1 MVDSFVNLL
10 TQRLPQLLIQEAI
23 YLVEVKDQVISFEKQ
38 LKRINAFLEE
48 SKKKRED
55 HELMMEVVRQIRD
68 VAARGEDVIDL
79 YIYYKAKHN
88 RRNIVLKTFNFMN
101 YWNRLHD
108 IGKEIEDINLEIEK
122 IYKDKEKHDNEK
134 TEEEARMEA
143 RVVKALHN
151 RRKNVEEED
160 VVGFVHDSTT
170 LVKQLTT
177 GKQDQLDV
185 SSIFGM
191 GGLGKTTLAKK
202 VYNKVRQKNHF
213 NCYAWVYVS
222 QDFRCKELLIEI
234 LKSQMKILDSKRE
247 LEELSEEE
255 LKTKLAEYLREKKY
269 LVVVDDVWTTEVWDE
284 LKAAFPNNLNGS
296 RILITSREKKVVSHS
311 SRGTRPYLLPFLSE
325 DESWELLRKK
335 VFKGKHCP
343 TDLEELGREIAASC
357 DGLPLSIV
365 VLGGLLANEEKKKH
379 VWERYIG
386 NVNWYLR
393 QEKSQWEAILAL
405 SYTQL
410 PRHLKPCFLYFGLY
424 PEDYEI
430 SVKQLIQLWIAEG
443 FIQDTDGRNMEDVA
457 EIYLEELIGRS
468 LIQVASNR
476 TGGGAKTCR
485 IHDLLRDFCISKSK
499 EEMFFKV
506 CKGPEHNS
514 TERTRRLS
522 IFCSADEYILSNP
535 SDGSCA
541 RSLLFFGQNSH
552 VFNDDNWKWVLKNFK
567 LVRVLNFGRT
577 RFECISNDIEQLIHL
592 RYLRIKLRDRN
603 VIMPSICNL
612 RNLETLDARGCT
624 LKCLPI
630 EIWKLQRLRN
640 LYLSGPVSFPEPS
653 DTDDKSLSKLQ
664 VLSTI
669 MVDLQTASLMTEGKL
684 PNIRKLG
691 ICYSGLNNRKLR
703 GGFAVITPEWKPREV
718 LRCLRRLRHLQVLK
732 VIDCSEFPTRVKSFP
747 LEITKITLLRVHLNG
762 MAVLGMLS
770 KLRILKIQDCSF
782 NQTPYA
788 LAGWFRQLE
797 VFKLDNFQIKN
808 WIGAIPSLKHL
819 IIKNN
824 KILTIPPEESCK
836 MTSLQDVELLCT
848 NIQLVRMFQEME
860 KKIGFRLQIH
870 HLPNDKFVRKHR
882 HGYSM
887 GTNTGT
893 TRQHGGSFNEHYWRI

>member
-1 MVDSFVNLL
+1 MVDNFVNLL

-23 YLVEVKDQVISFEKQ
+23 YLVGVEDQVISFEKQ

-55 HELMMEVVRQIRD
+55 HEFMMEVVRQIRD

-79 YIYYKAKHN
+79 YIYYKAEQK
-88 RRNIVLKTFNFMN
+88 RRNFAWKTFNFIK
-101 YWNRLHD
+101 YRNRLHD
-108 IGKEIEDINLEIEK
+108 IGKEIENINLEIEK

-134 TEEEARMEA
+134 CEEEARMEA

-160 VVGFVHDSTT
+160 VVGFVHDSTI

-177 GKQDQLDV
+177 KKQGQLDV

-202 VYNKVRQKNHF
+202 VYNK
-213 NCYAWVYVS
+213 
-222 QDFRCKELLIEI
+222 
-234 LKSQMKILDSKRE
+234 
-247 LEELSEEE
+247 
-255 LKTKLAEYLREKKY
+255 
-269 LVVVDDVWTTEVWDE
+269 
-284 LKAAFPNNLNGS
+284 
-296 RILITSREKKVVSHS
+296 
-311 SRGTRPYLLPFLSE
+311 
-325 DESWELLRKK
+325 
-335 VFKGKHCP
+335 
-343 TDLEELGREIAASC
+343 
-357 DGLPLSIV
+357 
-365 VLGGLLANEEKKKH
+365 
-379 VWERYIG
+379 
-386 NVNWYLR
+386 
-393 QEKSQWEAILAL
+393 
-405 SYTQL
+405 
-410 PRHLKPCFLYFGLY
+410 
-424 PEDYEI
+424 
-430 SVKQLIQLWIAEG
+430 
-443 FIQDTDGRNMEDVA
+443 
-457 EIYLEELIGRS
+457 
-468 LIQVASNR
+468 
-476 TGGGAKTCR
+476 
-485 IHDLLRDFCISKSK
+485 

-514 TERTRRLS
+514 TDRTRRLS

-577 RFECISNDIEQLIHL
+577 RFDCISNDIEQLIHL
-592 RYLRIKLRDRN
+592 RYLRIKSRDRN
-603 VIMPSICNL
+603 VILPSICNL
-612 RNLETLDARGCT
+612 WNLETLDARGCT

-630 EIWKLQRLRN
+630 EIWKLQHLRN

-653 DTDDKSLSKLQ
+653 DTDNISLRKLQ

-703 GGFAVITPEWKPREV
+703 GGFAVITPEWKPQEV

-732 VIDCSEFPTRVKSFP
+732 VIDCSEFPTRVQSFP
-747 LEITKITLLRVHLNG
+747 LEITKITLLRVRLNG
-762 MAVLGMLS
+762 MAVLGMLP

-797 VFKLDNFQIKN
+797 VIELDKFQIKN
-808 WIGAIPSLKHL
+808 WIGAMPSLKHL
-819 IIKNN
+819 IIKKN
-824 KILTIPPEESCK
+824 KILTILPEESCK

-848 NIQLVRMFQEME
+848 NIQLVQRDKMVD
-860 KKIGFRLQIH
+860 RLMSI
-870 HLPNDKFVRKHR
+870 
-882 HGYSM
+882 
-887 GTNTGT
+887 T
-893 TRQHGGSFNEHYWRI
+893 GGSRVLMLNDLKE